1 MLAMLNIFSISICDL
16 GIPKNAQTKNATLR
30 KKKSCIFHHMDFTLT
45 SLTIMQWYNDDSVF
59 TKNKLIVLVKVAT
72 SP

>member
-30 KKKSCIFHHMDFTLT
+30 KKKIMYFPPHGFHINIIDNYAMV
-45 SLTIMQWYNDDSVF
+45 Q
-59 TKNKLIVLVKVAT
+59 
-72 SP
+72 